1 MKKPSRKIFLVDDG
15 TATRA
20 SVFNAL
26 DESGYDVTCFA
37 HAEACLSELER
48 GGCHLLIADTKAP
61 GMDVMTLLSK
71 AKQIAPWTPVMMIS
85 ELGDVS
91 KAVEAM
97 RLGAADFMEKP
108 LNITLFVTKV
118 NEILHRHAFDS
129 SSDELKL
136 TKTEKKVLKLILDGC
151 SNKEVAY
158 KMHIALRTVEFHRS
172 NIFRKFGVNNVVDL
186 TKKAIAMFTPGNNK
200 Q

>member
-1 MKKPSRKIFLVDDG
+1 MKKTQRKIFLVDDG
-15 TATRA
+15 AATRA

-26 DESGYDVTCFA
+26 DESGYDVTYFA
-37 HAEACLSELER
+37 HADACLSELER
-48 GGCHLLIADTKAP
+48 GGCHLLIADTKTP
-61 GMDVMTLLSK
+61 GMDGMALLSK
-71 AKQIAPWTPVMMIS
+71 AKRIAPWTPVMMIS

-108 LNITLFVTKV
+108 LDIKLFVTKV
-118 NEILHRHAFDS
+118 KEILHRHAFDNS
-129 SSDELKL
+129 SATIKL
-136 TKTEKKVLKLILDGC
+136 TETEKKVLKLILDGC
-151 SNKEVAY
+151 SNKEIAF

-186 TKKAIAMFTPGNNK
+186 TKKAIAMFTTGNGK